1 MSDKLQDIIYI
12 AVPDNLDRQIGS
24 FRVDPDR
31 MLPVEM
37 TSGAD
42 RYDIHD
48 LAWEQIVAAML
59 KILAYAPDHEDAEYY
74 REFVLAV
81 TPDVVTD
88 LTETAIIKSR
98 NGDLDLAEEIFLAL
112 RGLQPGDQRA
122 LVNLVLLYEQQA
134 EAATRSGDDERA
146 EQYVEQAFGVYQ
158 DLFSLEETIPEAHL
172 NGGFFF
178 VKQRSF
184 EQARR
189 HLQVY
194 LDRGDDEE
202 RKNEARR
209 MIEEIESQDL
219 GDTLFKE
226 AYDFIRM
233 GKEQEGIERIE
244 RFLEDHNDVW
254 NAWFLLGWAHRRLRN
269 FGPAKDAFE
278 RALDLGPR
286 QPDTLNELAICHMEL
301 DDLMGARALLTEAVA
316 AEPENT
322 KVISNLGILSLR
334 ENNPEEALGY
344 FRTVL
349 EIDPDDRIAQTYLD
363 QIADE

>member
-1 MSDKLQDIIYI
+1 MSDKLQDIIFI
-12 AVPDNLDRQIGS
+12 AVPDDLDRQIGS
-24 FRVDPDR
+24 FRLDPDR
-31 MLPVEM
+31 MLPVEV
-37 TSGAD
+37 TSGSD

-59 KILAYAPDHEDAEYY
+59 KILAYAPEHEDADYY

-81 TPDVVTD
+81 TPDIVD
-88 LTETAIIKSR
+88 NLTETAVIKSR

-112 RGLQPGDQRA
+112 VGLQPGDQRA
-122 LVNLVLLYEQQA
+122 LVNLALLYEQQA
-134 EAATRSGDDERA
+134 DSAARSGDDERA
-146 EQYVEQAFGVYQ
+146 EQYVEETFEVYQ
-158 DLFSLEETIPEAHL
+158 ELFALEEAIPEAHL
-172 NGGFFF
+172 NAGFFF

-184 EQARR
+184 DQAQR

-194 LDRGDDEE
+194 LDRGEDEE
-202 RKNEARR
+202 RKNEARQ

-219 GDTLFKE
+219 NDTLFKE
-226 AYDFIRM
+226 AYDSIRM

-244 RFLEDHNDVW
+244 RFLEQHNDVW
-254 NAWFLLGWAHRRLRN
+254 NAWFLLGWAYRRLRN
-269 FGPAKDAFE
+269 YGPAKDAFE

-301 DDLMGARALLTEAVA
+301 GDLMGARALLTEGVA

-322 KVISNLGILSLR
+322 KIISNLGILSLK
-334 ENNPEEALGY
+334 ENNPEEAVSY

-349 EIDPDDRIAQTYLD
+349 EMNPDDRIAQAYLD